1 MTAEKIELKDVLKL
15 LPENISLIYVDYNDN
30 LDEQHELLQKCL
42 SEGSFDELYEKAD
55 EWYRDSEWQGIDY
68 IKKELL
74 KDLQS
79 EFEID
84 EDEAENIIKKF
95 DDNIRDEI
103 YERRDDDVLSD
114 LISNTS
120 APIMH
125 YDTGYEME
133 GGSWNWTQKEVYTEM
148 QSIKKFLGIRTKKY
162 NKDIEMM
169 ISQATYGGNLLIYF
183 KGDIEQ
189 FMKLDG
195 TEKTIRFSDAWIG
208 VTDHCN
214 GSGDITQL
222 KGVSFKVPF
231 DVKNTFY
238 EQSIKYNWTYA
249 IAVMC
254 SDWCDSTS
262 YEFLKESKGEAKLS
276 STHNHLEQERKYDE
290 TFKNGSCTTGDMD
303 YNRHRNT
310 YYENSYPCGNKCK
323 DCLTFWVD

>member
-15 LPENISLIYVDYNDN
+15 LPEKISLIYVDYRDN
-30 LDEQHELLQKCL
+30 LDEHHDLLQRCL
-42 SEGSFDELYEKAD
+42 SEGNFDELYEKAD
-55 EWYRDSEWQGIDY
+55 EWYMESEWQGIDY

-84 EDEAENIIKKF
+84 EDEAEDIIEKF

-133 GGSWNWTQKEVYTEM
+133 SDSWKWTEKEVYKEM
-148 QSIKKFLGIRTKKY
+148 QSIKKFLGIRTKKH
-162 NKDIEMM
+162 NEAIEMM
-169 ISQATYGGNLLIYF
+169 IRQATYGGNLLIYF
-183 KGDIEQ
+183 KGDIEE
-189 FMKLDG
+189 FMKIDDSIKSI
-195 TEKTIRFSDAWIG
+195 EFSDAWIG
-208 VTDHCN
+208 ITDHCN

-222 KGVSFKVPF
+222 SGVSFKIPF
-231 DVKNTFY
+231 SIQNVFY
-238 EQSIKYNWTYA
+238 EESIKYNWTYA
-249 IAVMC
+249 IAGMC

-262 YEFLKESKGEAKLS
+262 YEFLKESKREVKLS
-276 STHNHLEQERKYDE
+276 STNAYLEQEKKYNE
-290 TFKNGSCTTGDMD
+290 TFKNGGCTTGDMD

-310 YYENSYPCGNKCK
+310 YYENNYPCGNKCK
-323 DCLTFWVD
+323 DCMTFWVD